1 MAARGQSF
9 LVDQHPEKQKIIDG
23 ILSGQ
28 PVRDIARSVSPPIGF
43 NAIQRYKTR
52 IVKPI
57 LGQAEETERLL
68 GELQAR
74 PPAAPP
80 RKASPA
86 AIQKADTAIQDAPRL
101 SMFRDRLEKLWQRAD
116 RTLDKAEAAVRVGE
130 DQEGNAVFGARD
142 ITPIAPLL
150 NAAHKSLELL
160 GRATGE
166 LEPEGRQSIA
176 IQIICPQAPNPGA
189 MPRVSYVSADAIDAE
204 DVCVEIGLI
213 QR

>member
-28 PVRDIARSVSPPIGF
+28 SVRVIARSVNPPIEF
-43 NAIQRYKTR
+43 NAIQRYKSR

-57 LGQAEETERLL
+57 LGRAEETERLL
-68 GELQAR
+68 GELQAK

-80 RKASPA
+80 PKASPL

-101 SMFRDRLEKLWQRAD
+101 SMFRERLEKLWQRAD
-116 RTLDKAEAAVRVGE
+116 RTLDKAEAAVRVSE
-130 DQEGNAVFGARD
+130 DHEGNAVFGARD

-189 MPRVSYVSADAIDAE
+189 MPRISYVSADAIDAE
-204 DVCVEIGLI
+204 DDAVPIGLI

>member
-1 MAARGQSF
+1 MTKNLRG
-9 LVDQHPEKQKIIDG
+9 
-23 ILSGQ
+23 
-28 PVRDIARSVSPPIGF
+28 VR
-43 NAIQRYKTR
+43 
-52 IVKPI
+52 
-57 LGQAEETERLL
+57 
-68 GELQAR
+68 
-74 PPAAPP
+74 AAPP
-80 RKASPA
+80 RKASQA

-101 SMFRDRLEKLWQRAD
+101 SMFRERLEKLWQRAD